1 MEKLSWDD
9 LRILLAIHRQGSL
22 LAAGKALHI
31 STSTTARRLDSLEA
45 AAGRQLVYRHQSG
58 TTLTQDALR
67 LVQLADRF
75 ESSLAT
81 LARDQAEM
89 AGTIRLSAPEGM
101 VPTLAR
107 ALLTFQ
113 RAHPRICIEL
123 TGESR
128 TADVAAREADMAVR
142 LTRSDS
148 NVLIEHSLG
157 ELRFG
162 LFGSPDYLNRYLP
175 SRRLGEG
182 EASGQTFIGLEEKW
196 KHLPHE
202 QWLRRLGATRFV
214 FRSDSIEALA
224 EAARSG
230 AGLGSFARSDPRING
245 LIEVETPAEA
255 PSQPC
260 YLVWHGELRG
270 QPHVRAAVAAVRSYF
285 AENL

>member
-22 LAAGKALHI
+22 LAAGKVLHI
-31 STSTTARRLDSLEA
+31 STSTAARRLDSLEA
-45 AAGRQLVYRHQSG
+45 AAGRRLVHRHQSG
-58 TTLTQDALR
+58 TTLTQEALR

-89 AGTIRLSAPEGM
+89 AGTLRLSAPGGM

-107 ALLTFQ
+107 ALLSFQ
-113 RAHPRICIEL
+113 QAHPRICIEL

-142 LTRSDS
+142 LMRSES
-148 NVLIEHSLG
+148 NVLIEHVLG

-162 LFGSPDYLNRYLP
+162 LFASPDYLNRYLP
-175 SRRLGEG
+175 SRRLDES
-182 EASGQTFIGLEEKW
+182 EAPGQAFIGLEEKW
-196 KHLPHE
+196 QHLLSE

-214 FRSDSIEALA
+214 FRSDSIEALT
-224 EAARSG
+224 EAARAG
-230 AGLGSFARSDPRING
+230 AGLGCFARSDPRIKG
-245 LIEVETPAEA
+245 LIEVETSAES

-260 YLVWHGELRG
+260 YLVWHGELRS
-270 QPHVRAAVAAVRSYF
+270 QPHVRAAVAAVRNYF
-285 AENL
+285 AEHL